1 MSKKVIKFSFSDDT
15 PVKKWHRVLLS
26 QVEFFGLSARQARE
40 AILLNP
46 YLAKHKDDFDRVF
59 EDCKPSFT
67 AEGRE
72 RPMAIENYKKW
83 FGLEAK

>member
-1 MSKKVIKFSFSDDT
+1 MKPQIKFLFSDDT
-15 PVKKWHRVLLS
+15 PVKKWHRVLLAH
-26 QVEFFGLSARQARE
+26 VEFFGLSERQARE
-40 AILLNP
+40 VILLNS

-72 RPMAIENYKKW
+72 RPMALENYKKW
-83 FGLEAK
+83 FNL